1 MVAPAEIEKTLRSPP
16 LKTHSGSSFAL
27 FVFDSSAMAGTA
39 LRLANATKGS
49 YRALSGHHAE
59 ASRFLAVALEC
70 FYRLKVIAT
79 RSNRSYPVRNCTQ
92 NFYLGLRKRCHRDPR
107 A

>member
-49 YRALSGHHAE
+49 YRAQSGPD
-59 ASRFLAVALEC
+59 ASAHSVGQYVNLIASPTIRSLAAM
-70 FYRLKVIAT
+70 
-79 RSNRSYPVRNCTQ
+79 RSGGRGPAKK
-92 NFYLGLRKRCHRDPR
+92 GLPR
-107 A
+107 PTTTGQR